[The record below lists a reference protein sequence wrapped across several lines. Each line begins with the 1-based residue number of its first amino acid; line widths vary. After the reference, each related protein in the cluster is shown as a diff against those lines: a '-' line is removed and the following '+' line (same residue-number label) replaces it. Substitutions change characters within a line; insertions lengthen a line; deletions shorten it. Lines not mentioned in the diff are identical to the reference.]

1 MFKQQIIFLWIKKEN
16 LIKESGE
23 YFENSRKCKLHNGPI
38 TVNSIEEVEQLS
50 EKELLTEIKYLRAT
64 IAPDIH
70 QMRRITGDGKY
81 NIEKSTVQ
89 ELRQSI
95 KNVVKPE
102 SDVILD
108 VERIL
113 KEVL

>member
-1 MFKQQIIFLWIKKEN
+1 MYKKEE
-16 LIKESGE
+16 LKKKRV
-23 YFENSRKCKLHNGPI
+23 ENTLKTLEKCKLHKGPI

-70 QMRRITGDGKY
+70 QMRRIKVDGKY
-81 NIEKSTVQ
+81 KMEKFTVQ

-108 VERIL
+108 MESIL

>member
-1 MFKQQIIFLWIKKEN
+1 MVN
-16 LIKESGE
+16 LKTQE
-23 YFENSRKCKLHNGPI
+23 KCKLHNGPI

-70 QMRRITGDGKY
+70 QMRRITVDGKY
-81 NIEKSTVQ
+81 KMEKFTVQ

-102 SDVILD
+102 SDVTLD
-108 VERIL
+108 VEKIL